1 MVHLANACTPIKVNE
16 PRISINMTAIG
27 IRPRFQQEVPLQQEE
42 ILARLRAALGQP
54 GSPIIG
60 YVADHHVTL
69 KIPYSKQHFWSPQ
82 LALEVE
88 PHESGEGAL
97 IRGLFGPRP
106 SVWLMF
112 VFMYSIIGLICL
124 FVAITGFSQLNLGIP
139 APVLWVLPAGAGL
152 AVFLYVSAKTGERL
166 GRDEMHQLKG
176 FLDEVLGG

>member
-1 MVHLANACTPIKVNE
+1 
-16 PRISINMTAIG
+16 MTAIE
-27 IRPRFQQEVPLQQEE
+27 IRPRFQQEIPLSKDEA
-42 ILARLRAALGQP
+42 LARLRAALKQP

-69 KIPYSKQHFWSPQ
+69 KIPYDKQHFWSPQ

-88 PHESGEGAL
+88 AHESGQGAL

-112 VFMYSIIGLICL
+112 VFMYSIIGVICL
-124 FVAITGFSQLNLGIP
+124 FVAITGFSQVSLGIP

-152 AVFLYVSAKTGERL
+152 AIFLYLSAKTGERL
-166 GRDEMHQLKG
+166 GKDEMQQLKR
-176 FLDEVLGG
+176 FMDEVVTAREAA